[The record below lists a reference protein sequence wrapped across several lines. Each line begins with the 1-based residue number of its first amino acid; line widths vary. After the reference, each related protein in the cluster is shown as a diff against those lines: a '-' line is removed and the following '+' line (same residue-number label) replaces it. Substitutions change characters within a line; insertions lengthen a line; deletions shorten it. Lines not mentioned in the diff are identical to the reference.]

1 MSTFRK
7 ALKSKQR
14 NHHERSQLASRNHL
28 GLLEKKKDYKLRAN
42 DYHKKQNLL
51 SALRKKALEKNPDEF
66 YYKMISSKMEDGV
79 HRANREAYDVE
90 VTEEQRKMMRT
101 QDIKYVEMKRVGDA
115 KKIERMKA
123 ELHLLDAKGKEK
135 NKHTFF
141 VHSKKEVQEFDLAE
155 RLNTAPELVGRP
167 YNRPTLDTLKTK
179 SIQGAT
185 DKRTVEKLAKQRG
198 HQYTILTQRIERERK
213 LFVISQKLQT
223 RREIQEGKKTKKIK
237 MSNETKEAAA
247 VYKFDSKR
255 KR

>member
-1 MSTFRK
+1 MATFRK

-14 NHHERSQLASRNHL
+14 NHHERSQLGSRNFL

-51 SALRKKALEKNPDEF
+51 SALRKKALDRNPDEF
-66 YYKMISSKMEDGV
+66 YFKMISSKMEDGE
-79 HRANREAYDVE
+79 HRANKASWDEE

-101 QDIKYVEMKRVGDA
+101 QDIKYVEMKRVSDT
-115 KKIERMKA
+115 KKIERLKA

-141 VHSKKEVQEFDLAE
+141 VDSKKEVQEFDLAE
-155 RLNTAPELVGRP
+155 RLNTVPELVGRV

-179 SIQGAT
+179 RIQGAT
-185 DKRTVEKLAKQRG
+185 DTRTIKKLARQRG

-223 RREIQEGKKTKKIK
+223 RKEIQDKTKKVK
-237 MSNETKEAAA
+237 MSNETKESAA
-247 VYKFDSKR
+247 VYKFESKR

>member
-1 MSTFRK
+1 MATFRK

-14 NHHERSQLASRNHL
+14 NHHERAQLGSRNYL

-51 SALRKKALEKNPDEF
+51 SALRKKAMEKNPDEF
-66 YYKMISSKMEDGV
+66 YFKMISSKLEDGE
-79 HRANREAYDVE
+79 HRANRASWDVE

-101 QDIKYVEMKRVGDA
+101 QDIKYVEMKRVADA
-115 KKIERMKA
+115 RKIERMKA
-123 ELHLLDAKGKEK
+123 ELHLLDAKGKEE

-141 VHSKKEVQEFDLAE
+141 VDSKREVQEFDLAE
-155 RLNTAPELVGRP
+155 RLNTVPELVGRV
-167 YNRPTLDTLKTK
+167 YNRPTLETLKTK

-185 DKRTVEKLAKQRG
+185 DKRNLQKLARQRG

-213 LFVISQKLQT
+213 LYVISQKIQC
-223 RREIQEGKKTKKIK
+223 RREIQDKTKRVK

-247 VYKFDSKR
+247 VYKFESKR